1 MEVNQMKIKN
11 VNEFRSLVANS
22 LKKVFYDVREF
33 DRVEY
38 EQNDYNKDKIRRLYN
53 PIQILDGDMKEIM
66 VICDEKFVW
75 ILIPNHKD
83 KVFSNR
89 KFFNLEEEDDMQ
101 VFLMKLAVEIYK
113 LL

>member
-1 MEVNQMKIKN
+1 MEVNQMEVKN
-11 VNEFRSLVANS
+11 VNEFRSLIANS
-22 LKKVFYDVREF
+22 LKEVFYDVREF

-38 EQNDYNKDKIRRLYN
+38 EENDYNKDEIRRLYN

-66 VICDEKFVW
+66 VLCHEKFVY
-75 ILIPNHKD
+75 ILIPNHED
-83 KVFSNR
+83 KVFNLR
-89 KFFNLEEEDDMQ
+89 KFFDLEEEDDMQ

>member
-1 MEVNQMKIKN
+1 MEVNQMEVKN

-38 EQNDYNKDKIRRLYN
+38 EENDYNKDKIRRLYN
-53 PIQILDGDMKEIM
+53 PIQILDGDTKEIM
-66 VICDEKFVW
+66 VSCNKKFVF

-83 KVFSNR
+83 KVYSLR
-89 KFFNLEEEDDMQ
+89 KFIYLEEEDDMQ

>member
-1 MEVNQMKIKN
+1 MKIKN

-33 DRVEY
+33 ARSEF
-38 EQNDYNKDKIRRLYN
+38 EENDYNKDKIRRLYN

-66 VICDEKFVW
+66 VICNEKFVC
-75 ILIPNHKD
+75 ILIPNLKD
-83 KVFSNR
+83 KVYSKYKVFD
-89 KFFNLEEEDDMQ
+89 LEEEDGME
-101 VFLMKLAVEIYK
+101 VFLMKLAVAICK